1 LLTLLRKW
9 RADLVKDGWFEREWV
24 HEAFNLGSWAL
35 CLTAGIMLA
44 QVPPALIH
52 PAAYLYI

>member
-1 LLTLLRKW
+1 
-9 RADLVKDGWFEREWV
+9 VKDGWFEREWV

-44 QVPPALIH
+44 QVPPALMPH
-52 PAAYLYI
+52 AAYLYIYIYVYIYIYI